1 MYLKL
6 QKELEK
12 YEEFKTFHLPLTFH
26 LPAFSISSYAFNWG
40 CSLYH
45 LQPYF
50 FFFIFHEISSSSS
63 LKILASIISKSLVKF
78 FFFSIAFLLV
88 YVVFTCFLTLVAQP
102 LAPPSPWLP
111 PPPPEP
117 ASTTSSTAPSH
128 WPCTHVTN
136 PTISTQTSPICTI
149 ANHLCLHHFQ
159 PPVGRHLLHLHHPW
173 MTWNPLPHHPTA
185 HYSDGRTMLACGR
198 THMLHRIH
206 GSCIVVLVPCTYLST
221 ILCSIIFPC

>member
-40 CSLYH
+40 RSIYH

-78 FFFSIAFLLV
+78 IFFSIAFLLV
-88 YVVFTCFLTLVAQP
+88 CVVFTCFLTLVAQP

-128 WPCTHVTN
+128 WPCTHVTKSN
-136 PTISTQTSPICTI
+136 NIYTNFTYMHHSQSPM
-149 ANHLCLHHFQ
+149 
-159 PPVGRHLLHLHHPW
+159 P
-173 MTWNPLPHHPTA
+173 
-185 HYSDGRTMLACGR
+185 S
-198 THMLHRIH
+198 
-206 GSCIVVLVPCTYLST
+206 SLST
-221 ILCSIIFPC
+221 TRWPPPTPPPPSMDDLEPAATPSYSPLQ